1 MVKAKKAIKYNQRI
15 IIKMIKTIGLSLWN
29 IIVTIAHAVLTV
41 LYKIIGKELTDEA
54 FDGWIQFVK
63 FGMVGV
69 LNTVLSYLI
78 TEGGYFALRKPLG
91 SETLALQISQTAAF
105 IITVFI
111 SYLINS
117 TLVFKKEE
125 GKERNPWKTLIKTY
139 IAYSFTGILLN
150 NVLIYI
156 EVELLHFSPLIAPL
170 LNLIIDVPVNFFMNK
185 LWAYRTE

>member
-1 MVKAKKAIKYNQRI
+1 MVRVKEAIKYNKRI

>member
-1 MVKAKKAIKYNQRI
+1 MGKVKKVIKYNKRI
-15 IIKMIKTIGLSLWN
+15 IIKMIKAIGMLLWN